1 MQIETSRLRLRRFL
15 PDDVPEFAA
24 YRSDRE
30 VARYQN
36 WDFPLPLPA
45 ARRLVDE
52 YSRRD
57 PARPGWFPY
66 AIELKEDERLIGDIA
81 VNRHPGGAQA
91 ELGFSIA
98 RARQGQGY
106 ASEAVRGVLA
116 TLFGQGLRAAVAECD
131 ARNTRSAR
139 LLEHL
144 GFTYTR
150 QHGFFDRQRQTRVEI
165 SQFILPAERWVTP
178 EQQ

>member
-15 PDDVPEFAA
+15 PCDIPDFAA
-24 YRSDRE
+24 YRSDGE

-36 WDFPLPLPA
+36 WDFPLPLA
-45 ARRLVDE
+45 SARRLVGE

-66 AIELKEDERLIGDIA
+66 AIELKEDASLIGDVA
-81 VNRHPGGAQA
+81 VNRHPGGLKA

-98 RARQGQGY
+98 RERQGCGY
-106 ASEAVRGVLA
+106 ASEAVRGVLGE
-116 TLFGQGLRAAVAECD
+116 LFTQGLRTAVAECD
-131 ARNTRSAR
+131 VRNTRSAR

-144 GFTYTR
+144 GFTYVR
-150 QHGFFDRQRQTRVEI
+150 QHSVFVREKRERTQLSEFA
-165 SQFILPAERWVTP
+165 LPAERWAVLKG
-178 EQQ
+178 Q

>member
-1 MQIETSRLRLRRFL
+1 MQIETPRLRLRRFL
-15 PDDVPEFAA
+15 PTDVPDFAA

-36 WDFPLPLPA
+36 WDFPLPLAA
-45 ARRLVDE
+45 ARRLVAE

-66 AIELKEDERLIGDIA
+66 AIELKQDERLIGDIA
-81 VNRHPGGAQA
+81 VHRHPDGATA

-98 RARQGQGY
+98 RPRQGQGY
-106 ASEAVRGVLA
+106 ASEAVRGILA
-116 TLFGQGLRAAVAECD
+116 ELFGQGLRTAVAECD
-131 ARNTRSAR
+131 IRNTRSAR

-150 QHGFFDRQRQTRVEI
+150 QHGFFDRQRHTTVEI
-165 SQFILPAERWVTP
+165 SQFLLPAERWATP
-178 EQQ
+178 KQ

>member
-1 MQIETSRLRLRRFL
+1 MRIETSRLRLRRFL
-15 PDDVPEFAA
+15 PSDVPDFAA

-52 YSRRD
+52 YSRRE

-66 AIELKEDERLIGDIA
+66 AIELKQDERLIGDIA
-81 VNRHPGGAQA
+81 VNRHPGGAKA

-116 TLFGQGLRAAVAECD
+116 ELFGQGLRMAVAECD

-150 QHGFFDRQRQTRVEI
+150 QHGYFDRQRQAHIEI
-165 SQFILPAERWVTP
+165 NELTLPAERWTTL
-178 EQQ
+178 QQQ

>member
-15 PDDVPEFAA
+15 PRDVADFAA

-36 WDFPLPLPA
+36 WDFPLPLA
-45 ARRLVDE
+45 SARRLVGE
-52 YSRRD
+52 YARRD
-57 PARPGWFPY
+57 PTRPGWFPY
-66 AIELKEDERLIGDIA
+66 AVELKQDERLIGDIA
-81 VNRHPGGAQA
+81 VNRHPGGVKA

-98 RARQGQGY
+98 RARQGQGF

-116 TLFGQGLRAAVAECD
+116 ELFAQDLRTTLAECD
-131 ARNTRSAR
+131 VRNTRSAR

-144 GFTYTR
+144 GFLYVR
-150 QHGFFDRQRQTRVEI
+150 QHSVFEREKQERIEI
-165 SQFILPAERWVTP
+165 SEFTLSAERWAKLK
-178 EQQ
+178 QQ